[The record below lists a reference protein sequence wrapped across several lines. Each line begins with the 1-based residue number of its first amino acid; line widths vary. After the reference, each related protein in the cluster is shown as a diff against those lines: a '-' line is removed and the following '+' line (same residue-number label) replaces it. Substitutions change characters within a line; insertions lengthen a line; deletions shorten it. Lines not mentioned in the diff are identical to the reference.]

1 MPLER
6 LIDVLEQLDQ
16 KHLILLE
23 LAKSKKKIVM
33 ENDINSL
40 VQHLKQESRLLKQ
53 VEELE
58 EARMEVSYEL
68 LRERGIKSQ
77 LNLTITELA
86 RLVFDPEDKNK
97 LLSVQSRLSH
107 TLSELKEVNAINQKL
122 IEQSLVFIDYSL
134 DLLVGR
140 PNQEM
145 TYMHPD
151 QKSNQ
156 LARPGL
162 LDTKA

>member
-68 LRERGIKSQ
+68 LRERGIRSQ

>member
-33 ENDINSL
+33 ENDMDSL
-40 VQHLKQESRLLKQ
+40 VQHLNQESRLLKQ
-53 VEELE
+53 VEQLE
-58 EARMEVSYEL
+58 EARMEFSFEL

-97 LLSVQSRLSH
+97 FLSVQSRLSH
-107 TLSELKEVNAINQKL
+107 TLSELKKINAINQKL

-156 LARPGL
+156 PARPGL
-162 LDTKA
+162 FDTKA

>member
-1 MPLER
+1 MPLVR

>member
-1 MPLER
+1 
-6 LIDVLEQLDQ
+6 
-16 KHLILLE
+16 
-23 LAKSKKKIVM
+23 M

-68 LRERGIKSQ
+68 LRERGIRSQ

>member
-40 VQHLKQESRLLKQ
+40 VQHLKQESKLLKQ

-58 EARMEVSYEL
+58 EARIEVSYEL

>member
-1 MPLER
+1 MPLDR

-33 ENDINSL
+33 ENDMDSL
-40 VQHLKQESRLLKQ
+40 VQHLNQESRLLKQ
-53 VEELE
+53 VEQLE

-107 TLSELKEVNAINQKL
+107 TLSELKEINAINQKL

-162 LDTKA
+162 FDTKA

>member
-33 ENDINSL
+33 ENDMDSL
-40 VQHLKQESRLLKQ
+40 VQHLNQESRLLKQ
-53 VEELE
+53 VEQLE

-107 TLSELKEVNAINQKL
+107 TLSELKEINEINQKL

-156 LARPGL
+156 HARPGL
-162 LDTKA
+162 FDTKA